1 MDLQCVFDPL
11 EEDQSDDLQ
20 QGNRTLLNSDPAL
33 VR

>member
-11 EEDQSDDLQ
+11 EDQSDDLQ
-20 QGNRTLLNSDPAL
+20 EGNWTLLNSDPAL

>member
-11 EEDQSDDLQ
+11 EDQSDDLL

-33 VR
+33 LR